1 MTDDRSLERAARAWL
16 ELGPTQAPEQAIQ
29 AALHRIESIPQERAW
44 PRLQKGLRL
53 SRFAQVTVAIVT
65 VVAVVLGGA
74 LLLQRRPELGPIAE
88 PTPSGSPSVSPSA
101 APSVSPSAAPSP
113 TGVVVPPLNTEF
125 HSPRYGYAIW
135 YPDRWTARPASEPW
149 VFGSTVSWGASTVD
163 DLHGPDVR
171 LSAASQKLT
180 AGETAA
186 GRLQTMIDASP
197 VCEPRRPALPTVSV
211 GGLPGTVAV
220 NGCSTRTGFNGG
232 ISPQGYVYAVVLVYE
247 NRAYEF
253 ILDGNVDPY
262 FLGELLASVT
272 FEPASAADLTPS
284 S

>member
-16 ELGPTQAPEQAIQ
+16 ELGPTHAPEQAVQ
-29 AALHRIESIPQERAW
+29 AALHRIESTPQERAS
-44 PRLQKGLRL
+44 PRLPKGLHL
-53 SRFAQVTVAIVT
+53 GRFAQVTVAIVA
-65 VVAVVLGGA
+65 VVAVVLGGTI
-74 LLLQRRPELGPIAE
+74 LLQRRPELGPIAE
-88 PTPSGSPSVSPSA
+88 PTPSVSPSVSPS
-101 APSVSPSAAPSP
+101 SSAAPSP
-113 TGVVVPPLNTEF
+113 TGVVVPPLTTEF

-135 YPDRWTARPASEPW
+135 YPERWTVRSAAEPW

-163 DLHGPDVR
+163 DLHGADIR
-171 LSAASQKLT
+171 LSAASQELT

-186 GRLQTMIDASP
+186 GRLQAMIDASP
-197 VCEPRRPALPTVSV
+197 ECDPRRPTLPTVSV
-211 GGLPGTVAV
+211 GGQPGTVAV

-262 FLGELLASVT
+262 FLEELLASIS
-272 FEPASAADLTPS
+272 FEPAATDDLAPPS
-284 S
+284 